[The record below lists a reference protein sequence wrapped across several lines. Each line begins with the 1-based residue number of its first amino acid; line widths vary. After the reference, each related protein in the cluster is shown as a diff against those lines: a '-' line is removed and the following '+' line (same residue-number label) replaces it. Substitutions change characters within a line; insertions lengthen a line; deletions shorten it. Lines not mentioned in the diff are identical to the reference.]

1 MSDVIT
7 LRGKVGSAPIQV
19 VTGGG
24 LIVCNFSLATDI
36 RQRDK
41 VTQKWITSGTNW
53 YRVAA
58 QWHLSHNV
66 ATSLKVGDHVIV
78 VGELRLTPWDNG
90 VRKGTNI
97 EIIADSIG
105 HDLYWCTTA
114 ALPALPGSRRG
125 SDQAEQHEWADAG
138 TDTRGSDAGDSGAGV
153 SDPDTTGGAQTDDGF
168 LPSGMSGFAS
178 LES

>member
-7 LRGKVGSAPIQV
+7 LRGKVGSAPVQV

-24 LIVCNFSLATDI
+24 LIVCNFSLATDV

-66 ATSLKVGDHVIV
+66 VTSLKVGDHVIV

-105 HDLYWCTTA
+105 HDLYWCTSTTI
-114 ALPALPGSRRG
+114 PAPPGSRHG
-125 SDQAEQHEWADAG
+125 SEQAEQHEWADAG
-138 TDTRGSDAGDSGAGV
+138 TDAHDSLADV
-153 SDPDTTGGAQTDDGF
+153 IDPDPDDEVRTGDGF
-168 LPSGMSGFAS
+168 LPTGTSGFAS